1 FAEQR
6 EQLGTG
12 HAVIAAREHFTGFAG
27 SLLVLPGDVPLIRS
41 ETIRDF
47 MQFHQEGK
55 FTASVLTADVP
66 NPYGYGRIVRG
77 NERELQRIV
86 EHSDA
91 SPEVLKISEIN
102 SSIYVFDAAALFEA
116 LSKVRNKN
124 AQSEYYLTDVIGIL
138 AGQGQKVGAYKAA
151 DSNEI
156 LGINTR

>member
-1 FAEQR
+1 
-6 EQLGTG
+6 
-12 HAVIAAREHFTGFAG
+12 
-27 SLLVLPGDVPLIRS
+27 
-41 ETIRDF
+41 
-47 MQFHQEGK
+47 
-55 FTASVLTADVP
+55 TASVLTADVP

-77 NERELQRIV
+77 AKSELLGIV
-86 EHSDA
+86 EHRDA
-91 SPEVLKISEIN
+91 SPEVLTISEIN

-156 LGINTR
+156 LGINTRQELAAVDRLMRRRKCDSLMSEGVSIIDPQSTFIDADVQIGA